1 MKAYLARNH
10 MKLEIVLMV
19 MILLLTSAAA
29 RGGRGGGR
37 SGGGHVTGGSQV
49 GMGFF
54 PSNWFSHTSHGN
66 SHHKSNA
73 SALANPW
80 STTTIVSLMSY
91 LALLCV
97 I

>member
-10 MKLEIVLMV
+10 MKLAIVLMV

-29 RGGRGGGR
+29 RGGQGGGR

-54 PSNWFSHTSHGN
+54 PSNWFSI
-66 SHHKSNA
+66 
-73 SALANPW
+73 LPMEIP
-80 STTTIVSLMSY
+80 TTKAMHLP
-91 LALLCV
+91 
-97 I
+97 